1 MTTQNVTPSNCIG
14 RYNTK
19 TEHNFKHGLGLI
31 GLSGTRPRL
40 KIHPH
45 YLYHCTLTHINIPI
59 LLVFMQDVC
68 QMNLV

>member
-1 MTTQNVTPSNCIG
+1 MLLQAMHRKVKYKNGTQ
-14 RYNTK
+14 
-19 TEHNFKHGLGLI
+19 FQAI

-40 KIHPH
+40 KIYPH
-45 YLYHCTLTHINIPI
+45 ISIIVRTLTHINIPI